1 MYVYVANEPDAPVL
15 ISWCS
20 ANLFMVDQDS
30 WNAASYK
37 KCIDN
42 VFWDTISDDGQLD
55 SSL

>member
-1 MYVYVANEPDAPVL
+1 MYVHVSNEPDAPVH
-15 ISWCS
+15 ISCS

-42 VFWDTISDDGQLD
+42 AFWDTISDDGQLD